1 MILDFFE
8 GKKVLVTGHTG
19 FKGTWLSKWL
29 LSLGAEVCGFSL
41 APTEFQE
48 PFHNTLRSKGL
59 HSIIGDLRDPEHL
72 SNVVMDCRPDIVF
85 HLAAQPL
92 VLQSYAEPRQ
102 TFETNLIGTLNL
114 FEALRTLDHSVCV
127 VNITTDK
134 VYANKER
141 VRPYRELDLLG
152 GYDPYSTSKAC
163 VELLT
168 DCYRNSYFCK
178 QDIKIASA
186 RAGNVLGGGDYTP
199 GRLVPDIIKSL
210 KDRGELI
217 LRNPSSIRPGQHVLD
232 ALYGYMLVAKGLLH
246 GANQIESAWN
256 FAPTKG
262 LGITV
267 EQIARAIF
275 EIHGR
280 GSIRIEEQDLH
291 EANLLLLDATKAKLE
306 LGWIPKI
313 GGSSIVDWT
322 CEWYAAAEKGEMNEI
337 TQIQLDRFNMLIR
350 EDKNS
355 VS

>member
-8 GKKVLVTGHTG
+8 GTKVLVTGHTG

-29 LSLGAEVCGFSL
+29 LSLGAEVWGFSL
-41 APTEFQE
+41 EPTEFQK
-48 PFHNTLRSKGL
+48 PFHSTLRGKDL
-59 HSIIGDLRDPEHL
+59 HSIIGDLRDSGRL
-72 SNVVMDCRPDIVF
+72 SNVVMECRPDIVF

-92 VLQSYAEPRQ
+92 VLQSYAEPKQ

-114 FEALRTLDHSVCV
+114 FEALRTLDHPVCV
-127 VNITTDK
+127 VNVTTDK
-134 VYANKER
+134 VYANKGR

-168 DCYRNSYFCK
+168 DCYRNSYFRK

-217 LRNPSSIRPGQHVLD
+217 LRNPSSIRPWQHVLD
-232 ALYGYMLVAKGLLH
+232 ALYGYMLVAKGLLD
-246 GANQIESAWN
+246 GGNQIESAWN
-256 FAPTKG
+256 FAPAKG
-262 LGITV
+262 LEVTV
-267 EQIARAIF
+267 EEIARAIF

-306 LGWIPKI
+306 LGWSPKI
-313 GGSSIVDWT
+313 VGSSIVRWT
-322 CEWYAAAEKGEMNEI
+322 CEWYAAAAKGQVNEI
-337 TQIQLDRFNMLIR
+337 TQIQLDRFNLLIKDD
-350 EDKNS
+350 ENS
-355 VS
+355 VF